1 MRFIAVIAFTILF
14 SSLTSAKTGT
24 ISIESQF
31 SVEKT
36 ADRFES
42 ILKSKGLSIFARIN
56 HQKNAQSVGLE
67 LRPTELIIF
76 GNPKIGTPLM
86 QCAQLVAI
94 DLPQK
99 MLISEDQNGL
109 VWLSYNN
116 PEYLKVRHSIQG
128 CDKVIEKIKQAL
140 KMLSKAAGSE

>member
-1 MRFIAVIAFTILF
+1 MRYIAVIAFAILF
-14 SSLTSAKTGT
+14 SSLVSAKTGI
-24 ISIESQF
+24 ISVESQF

-42 ILKSKGLSIFARIN
+42 ILKNKGLSIFARIN
-56 HQKNAQSVGLE
+56 HQKNAQGVGLE

-99 MLISEDQNGL
+99 MLITEDPDGL

-116 PEYLKVRHSIQG
+116 PDYLKERHNIQG

-140 KMLSKAAGSE
+140 NMLSKAASSD